1 MIPWQMVDIKKT
13 STLEIVWR
21 NPDRVRGRRRHTPA
35 CAGDQ
40 CSYVL
45 QEFVQDDHLGHWATI
60 SSLEVL
66 PGGRAA

>member
-1 MIPWQMVDIKKT
+1 MIPWQMSNVKKI

-21 NPDRVRGRRRHTPA
+21 NPNRVRGRRRHTVA
-35 CAGDQ
+35 CDDH

-45 QEFVQDDHLGHWATI
+45 QEFVQDEHRGHWGTI

-66 PGGRAA
+66 SGGRAA